1 MIFVSLFEHEGN
13 TQENSQARDK
23 FLFVSGLTFG
33 WWRRGELNPYPLAEL
48 ESEVPV
54 CKFNFRFGIS
64 LARLNSG
71 ELNCS

>member
-1 MIFVSLFEHEGN
+1 MAKYSFQMKMEIIKAYLNDEGGY
-13 TQENSQARDK
+13 AYLAKKYGIPD
-23 FLFVSGLTFG
+23 
-33 WWRRGELNPYPLAEL
+33 AEL

-54 CKFNFRFGIS
+54 CKFNFRFGTS